1 MADIRRFS
9 KEEIGGIA
17 KENSIFTFAKDL
29 YEEKTH
35 EEDNFKK
42 AVATTCGIDVSK
54 YRNGNVRLQDL
65 DPVQKHNFFG
75 LMAVTID
82 SIVATTLETQL
93 DFMTEI
99 QTVGWG
105 DKINFEV
112 ETPYLPSVTK
122 LGKGTTVMTS
132 DILHTDNISLDTE
145 ARGVSIKESGF
156 NILSGRVNWSNRINS
171 VQKAMFTQMKADVNT
186 ALVGTLAGLGA
197 NYKVD
202 GSAFNP
208 QTFLTLANHVK
219 AGSHSDTASAF
230 GTQIGLSSILQASAN
245 LQGYMSESMKE
256 QFNAK
261 GFLGNFLG
269 TDLMELAQAHVP
281 NTDNFALDDKFIY
294 ILPASDQKIVKLGIE
309 GDAIIR
315 ESSNVFEADDMSVN
329 YKFIKQYGIAVVAKG
344 KYGIYRLS

>member
-9 KEEIGGIA
+9 KEEVRGVAEDNKIL
-17 KENSIFTFAKDL
+17 SFSKDL
-29 YEEKTH
+29 YLGKTS

-42 AVATTCGIDVSK
+42 AIATTCGIDVSK
-54 YRNGNVRLQDL
+54 YKNGNVRLQDL
-65 DPVQKHNFFG
+65 DPVQKHNFFS

-105 DKINFEV
+105 DKILFEV
-112 ETPYLPSVTK
+112 ESPYLPSVTK
-122 LGKGTTVMTS
+122 LAKGTTKMTS
-132 DILHTDNISLDTE
+132 DILHNDVINLETE

-156 NILSGRVNWSNRINS
+156 NILTGRVNWSSRVNT

-208 QTFLTLANHVK
+208 QTFLTLTNHVK
-219 AGSHSDTASAF
+219 AGSHTDTASAF
-230 GTQIGLSSILQASAN
+230 GTQVGLSAILQASAS
-245 LQGYMSESMKE
+245 LQGYMSEAMKE
-256 QFNAK
+256 QFNSK
-261 GFLGNFLG
+261 GYLGNFIG

-294 ILPASDQKIVKLGIE
+294 ILPSSDQKIVKLGIE

-315 ESSNVFEADDMSVN
+315 ESAVPLDSDDMSVS

-344 KYGIYRLS
+344 KYGIYRLA